1 MNNLI
6 NRIKKVVGASDNS
19 DISRPISSVLV
30 PVTGFPIDRE
40 ALQVALKVTSS
51 SHGQIFAVYVAEIPL
66 SLPLN
71 SLPPKDLEKG
81 EKILSELTEYATANN
96 RSIETELLLTRSKGD
111 TLINESIER
120 EVDLII
126 MGIQYTKNHGEFELD
141 EAVNNL
147 LQNSP
152 KSVWILRES
161 TEGTRS

>member
-6 NRIKKVVGASDNS
+6 NKIKNMVGVAGNT
-19 DISRPISSVLV
+19 DISRPISRVLV
-30 PVTGFPIDRE
+30 PVAGFPIDTE
-40 ALQVALKVTSS
+40 ALEVALKVTSA
-51 SHGQIFAVYVAEIPL
+51 SHGQVFAVYVAEIPL

-71 SLPPKDLEKG
+71 SLPPEDLEKG
-81 EKILSELTEYATANN
+81 EKILSELTEYAKTNN
-96 RSIETELLLTRSKGD
+96 RSIETELLLTRSRGD

-147 LQNSP
+147 LQHSP

-161 TEGTRS
+161 TEATQS

>member
-1 MNNLI
+1 M
-6 NRIKKVVGASDNS
+6 VGVAGNT
-19 DISRPISSVLV
+19 DISRPISRVLV
-30 PVTGFPIDRE
+30 PVAGFPIDTE
-40 ALQVALKVTSS
+40 ALEVALKVTSA
-51 SHGQIFAVYVAEIPL
+51 SHGQVFAVYVAEIPL

-71 SLPPKDLEKG
+71 SLPPEDLEKG
-81 EKILSELTEYATANN
+81 EKILSELTEYAKTNN
-96 RSIETELLLTRSKGD
+96 RSIETELLLTRSRGD

-147 LQNSP
+147 LQHSP

-161 TEGTRS
+161 TEATQS

>member
-1 MNNLI
+1 MVG
-6 NRIKKVVGASDNS
+6 IKNTA

-30 PVTGFPIDRE
+30 PVAGFPIDKE

-51 SHGQIFAVYVAEIPL
+51 SHGQVFAVYVAEIPL

-71 SLPPKDLEKG
+71 SLPQEDLEKS
-81 EKILSELTEYATANN
+81 EKILTELTEYATSNN
-96 RSIETELLLTRSKGD
+96 RTIETELLLTRSRGD

-161 TEGTRS
+161 TQGTIS